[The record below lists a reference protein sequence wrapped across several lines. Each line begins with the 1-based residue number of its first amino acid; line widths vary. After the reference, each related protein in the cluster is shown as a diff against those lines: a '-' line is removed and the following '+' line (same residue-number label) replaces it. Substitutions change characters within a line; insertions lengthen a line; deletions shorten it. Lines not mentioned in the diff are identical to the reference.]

1 MKQRLSVRV
10 LGFLATSLVVMAY
23 AVLVLLHTPPRPRPL
38 FLEDRDSVLASYPF
52 LQGQYGNAPVARCLT
67 PSSRVFIALHLACP
81 PLILTTLHLESR
93 HNSPFATFVARRLVV
108 AHSSP
113 LRSSQTWLQD
123 AWRSDARFLLQ
134 ALFLCAL
141 WWAFFPRLLPR
152 LQAGLRAVRWRSLP
166 RRAFRRLPLVL
177 PLGLT
182 LAALAAALDLDGW
195 LDARARREILLEAA
209 ERGRQRAMADI
220 NAGVLTW
227 PSALHDRLVVAELCR
242 LYGVDAAYAPYYY
255 PNESSCIVFTRPVH
269 EAERSTYAF
278 FMRANV
284 ERVVSQDDFAY
295 LIHLSRLAT
304 EFEWVAP
311 PPVPANPGMQRTRYA
326 RR

>member
-1 MKQRLSVRV
+1 
-10 LGFLATSLVVMAY
+10 
-23 AVLVLLHTPPRPRPL
+23 
-38 FLEDRDSVLASYPF
+38 
-52 LQGQYGNAPVARCLT
+52 
-67 PSSRVFIALHLACP
+67 
-81 PLILTTLHLESR
+81 LILTTLHLESR

-113 LRSSQTWLQD
+113 LWSSLTWLQD

-134 ALFLCAL
+134 SLFLCAL
-141 WWAFFPRLLPR
+141 WWAVFPRLLPR
-152 LQAGLRAVRWRSLP
+152 LQTFARPLAFSAVARFAVFLWCSHSVSSYRSS
-166 RRAFRRLPLVL
+166 
-177 PLGLT
+177 
-182 LAALAAALDLDGW
+182 AALDLDGW
-195 LDARARREILLEAA
+195 LDARASRDPAEAA

-227 PSALHDRLVVAELCR
+227 PSALHDPLVVAELCR

-326 RR
+326 RHARR